1 MLRSVGYTQERCLLA
16 LRGYW
21 DELDTLRDELDLLGE
36 ADRRAVRSCQ
46 VQFAQLLRDLD
57 GDLEVRRGP
66 AAIVRMSEVEA
77 NSLVPVLRDVR
88 RALTD
93 LPELP
98 DRSWLEAI
106 DLAQR
111 LLQDVSRSLARA
123 STGAMLG
130 HVNALGA

>member
-1 MLRSVGYTQERCLLA
+1 MLRTVGFSRERCLLA
-16 LRGYW
+16 VRGYW
-21 DELDTLRDELDLLGE
+21 DEIETLLDELELLAA
-36 ADRRAVRSCQ
+36 ADRLSVRSCQ
-46 VQFAQLLRDLD
+46 VQFEQLLRDLD
-57 GDLEVRRGP
+57 GDLDVRRGP